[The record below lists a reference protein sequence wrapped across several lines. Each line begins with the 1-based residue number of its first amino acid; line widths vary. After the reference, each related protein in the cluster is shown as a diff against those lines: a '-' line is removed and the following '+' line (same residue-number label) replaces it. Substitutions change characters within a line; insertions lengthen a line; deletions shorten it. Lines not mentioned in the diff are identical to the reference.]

1 MQEKIDEFAE
11 WLLTL
16 NSTDQSEGRKAIQE
30 LQKKWAEAEKQ
41 FDEVFAETK
50 KMAEADSANG
60 GLVDERT
67 MLNAMGCFT
76 GFEEASKGWVEY
88 FGGNA

>member
-11 WLLTL
+11 WVLTL
-16 NSTDQSEGRKAIQE
+16 NSTDQSEGKKAIQD

-50 KMAEADSANG
+50 KMAAAEMEQGN
-60 GLVDERT
+60 LVDERT

-76 GFEEASKGWVEY
+76 GFEEASKGWIEY
-88 FGGNA
+88 FGGYA